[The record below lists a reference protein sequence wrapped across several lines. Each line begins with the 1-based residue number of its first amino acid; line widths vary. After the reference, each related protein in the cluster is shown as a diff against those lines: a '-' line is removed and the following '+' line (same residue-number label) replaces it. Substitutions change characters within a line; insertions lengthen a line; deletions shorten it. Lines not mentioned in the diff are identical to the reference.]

1 MSPAPQKPP
10 QTALKPPRKISRWLP
25 APLDAAAARALA
37 LDLQIAEPAARVL
50 WSRGYRTAAAARHF
64 LQPQLAGMHDPR
76 LMLGMDRAVAR
87 LQQAIARQ
95 EKILLYGD
103 YDVDGTMSVVLMTK
117 TLELLGAK
125 PIYYV
130 PHRLKEGYGM
140 RPEVIDQAAADGVHL
155 IVSVDTGIRANAVVA
170 HATSLGVD
178 SIVTDHHLPEAE
190 TPAAVAVLN
199 PNQPGC
205 PYPNKELCGAGVAL
219 KLAQGLLAASGM
231 TAERQQ
237 RLLESFLKLTAIA
250 TVADVVPLTGE
261 NRIIVRHGL
270 AGLDR
275 TPNIGLRA
283 LLNVSGFAP
292 GASPTARQVGFQIG
306 PRINAAGR
314 MAYAGDVI
322 ELMLKA
328 DQARAQ
334 AIAGEL
340 DKLNRER
347 QETEAAMVQAI
358 LELVEQEPVTDDQPA
373 LVFSG
378 EGWHKGVVGIV
389 ASRVVERFNRPAF
402 VLGEDAAS
410 GLATGSG
417 RSVAMFHLLDALE
430 SMPELFTKFGGH
442 KQAAGLTLKLEHLPE
457 FRRRFQAFAG
467 TKLTA
472 EDFRPQYEIDA
483 PLDLAEINDRA
494 LADIWSLAPFGNS
507 NMPPVFAVHG
517 CEVCA
522 APRVIKDS
530 HVFFHVRQAG
540 GKRVIQVK
548 AWRSAEMVEFFQKD
562 RRLDLAITLEEDRYD
577 GWSATLRDF
586 HPLA

>member
-1 MSPAPQKPP
+1 MAAS
-10 QTALKPPRKISRWLP
+10 TARTRKTSRWIT
-25 APLDAAAARALA
+25 APLDEAAARGLA
-37 LDLQIAEPAARVL
+37 RELGITEPAARVL
-50 WSRGYRTAAAARHF
+50 WGRRYRTAAEARYF
-64 LQPQLAGMHDPR
+64 LHPQLGDLHEPALMAGLSAAVRR
-76 LMLGMDRAVAR
+76 LMG
-87 LQQAIARQ
+87 AIERR

-117 TLELLGAK
+117 AIELLGGTSS
-125 PIYYV
+125 YYV

-140 RPEVIDQAAADGVHL
+140 RPEVIDQAAADGVNL
-155 IVSVDTGIRANAVVA
+155 IVSVDTGIRAGAVVR
-170 HATSLGVD
+170 HANSLGID
-178 SIVTDHHLPEAE
+178 CIVTDHHLPEE
-190 TPAAVAVLN
+190 EMPPAVAVLN

-219 KLAQGLLAASGM
+219 KLAQGLLAASAMG
-231 TAERQQ
+231 AERQR

-261 NRIIVRHGL
+261 NRVIVRHGL

-283 LLNVSGFAP
+283 LLDVAGFGP
-292 GASPTARQVGFQIG
+292 GATPTARQVGFQIG

-328 DQARAQ
+328 DQARAA

-340 DKLNRER
+340 DNLNRER

-358 LELVEQEPVTDDQPA
+358 LARVEEEPVTDEQAA

-430 SMPELFTKFGGH
+430 AMPELFTKFGGH
-442 KQAAGLTLKLEHLPE
+442 KQAAGLTLPLERLPE
-457 FRRRFQAFAG
+457 FRQRFQEYAAS
-467 TKLTA
+467 KLTP

-483 PLDLAEINDRA
+483 PLALEEISDRA
-494 LADIWSLAPFGNS
+494 LGDIWSLAPFGNS
-507 NMPPVFAVHG
+507 NAPPLFGVYG
-517 CEVCA
+517 CEVVA
-522 APRVIKDS
+522 APRVIKEA
-530 HVFFHVRQAG
+530 HVFFHVRQGA
-540 GKRVIQVK
+540 RVIQVK
-548 AWRSAEMVEFFQKD
+548 AWRAAEHVEWFQKGA
-562 RRLDLAITLEEDRYD
+562 RLDLALTLEEDRYD

-586 HPLA
+586 HPVN

>member
-1 MSPAPQKPP
+1 
-10 QTALKPPRKISRWLP
+10 
-25 APLDAAAARALA
+25 LDDAAARALGLELNVA
-37 LDLQIAEPAARVL
+37 PAAARVL
-50 WSRGYRTAAAARHF
+50 WSRGYRTAAAARDF
-64 LQPQLAGMHDPR
+64 LNPQLADLHDPS
-76 LMLGMDRAVAR
+76 LMLGMEAAVRR
-87 LQQAIARQ
+87 LRRAIAGG

-117 TLELLGAK
+117 TIELLGGASS
-125 PIYYV
+125 YYV

-140 RPEVIDQAAADGVHL
+140 RPEVIDQAAADGVQL
-155 IVSVDTGIRANAVVA
+155 IVSVDTGIRANAVVE
-170 HATSLGVD
+170 HANKLGVD
-178 SIVTDHHLPEAE
+178 CIVTDHHLPEQAM
-190 TPAAVAVLN
+190 PPAVAVLN

-205 PYPNKELCGAGVAL
+205 AYPNKELCGAGVAL
-219 KLAQGLLAASGM
+219 KLAQGLLAASGL
-231 TAERQQ
+231 APERQ
-237 RLLESFLKLTAIA
+237 RKLLESFLKLAAIA

-261 NRIIVRHGL
+261 NRVIVRHGL

-275 TPNIGLRA
+275 TPSIGLRA
-283 LLNVSGFAP
+283 LLDVSGFAP

-328 DQARAQ
+328 DRARAQ
-334 AIAGEL
+334 AIAAEL
-340 DKLNRER
+340 DNLNRER

-358 LELVEQEPVTDDQPA
+358 LEQVEQEPVTDAQAA

-389 ASRVVERFNRPAF
+389 ASRVVDRFHRPAF
-402 VLGEDAAS
+402 VLGEDSAT

-442 KQAAGLTLKLEHLPE
+442 KQAAGLTLKLEDLPA
-457 FRRRFQAFAG
+457 FRRRFQAFAAE
-467 TKLTA
+467 KLTP

-483 PLDLAEINDRA
+483 PLELGEIDERA
-494 LADIWSLAPFGNS
+494 LADIWSLAPFGHS
-507 NMPPVFAVHG
+507 NTPPLFGVYG

-530 HVFFHVRQAG
+530 HVFFHVRQPG
-540 GKRVIQVK
+540 SKRSVQVK
-548 AWRSAEMVEFFQKD
+548 AWRSAEFVEQFQKSA
-562 RRLDLAITLEEDRYD
+562 RLDLALTLEEDRYD

-586 HPLA
+586 RAG